1 MSLAAS
7 TRRKVKNTPY
17 LYDALR
23 AGIVNYSAAARM
35 LDLEGE
41 DTAVSVSLQRL
52 SKDLSPLEMSSV
64 DANITINSDEVKQRV
79 KILIEGSVDAKIL
92 SHLILVCHM
101 NEIHVREAS
110 MEDKKINIVVGW
122 KDGPNSLRLI
132 EMALLSVP
140 E

>member
-7 TRRKVKNTPY
+7 TRRKVKNSPY

-41 DTAVSVSLQRL
+41 DTAISVSLQRL
-52 SKDLSPLEMSSV
+52 SKDLSPLEISSV
-64 DANITINSDEVKQRV
+64 DANITISSDEIKQRM
-79 KILIEGSVDAKIL
+79 KILIEGDVDAKIL

-101 NEIHVREAS
+101 NDIHVREAS
-110 MEDKKINIVVGW
+110 IGNGKINIMVGW

-140 E
+140 G

>member
-79 KILIEGSVDAKIL
+79 KILIEGGVDAKIL

-132 EMALLSVP
+132 EMALRSVP